1 MEGEARNVDKPS
13 DKFRGKVKGGGRACE
28 GGMVE
33 RSLGLLRVCVCVF
46 VSLKYWKL
54 A

>member
-1 MEGEARNVDKPS
+1 MEGEARNVDIHF
-13 DKFRGKVKGGGRACE
+13 DKFRGKLKGGERACE

-33 RSLGLLRVCVCVF
+33 RSLGLLRGGVC
-46 VSLKYWKL
+46 LKYWKL